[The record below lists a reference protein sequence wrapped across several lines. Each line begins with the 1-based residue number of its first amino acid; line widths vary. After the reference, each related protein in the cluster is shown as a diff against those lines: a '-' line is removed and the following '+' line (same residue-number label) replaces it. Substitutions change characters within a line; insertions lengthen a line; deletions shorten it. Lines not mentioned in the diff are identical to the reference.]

1 MAAAPTAAAG
11 GSDAWAMVELD
22 GGGVVGMAA
31 VVLDDNRALGVGF
44 SGVLPFCAPSLV
56 TFDAMFDG

>member
-1 MAAAPTAAAG
+1 VG
-11 GSDAWAMVELD
+11 ER
-22 GGGVVGMAA
+22 VVGMAA